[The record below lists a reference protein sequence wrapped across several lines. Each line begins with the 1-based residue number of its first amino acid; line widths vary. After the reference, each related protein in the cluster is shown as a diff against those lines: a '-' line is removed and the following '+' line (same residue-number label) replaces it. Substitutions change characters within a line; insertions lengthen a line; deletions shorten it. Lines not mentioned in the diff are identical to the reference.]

1 MDMGWMVPVGIV
13 TAVSASQAFRTW
25 VRARHGY
32 PLDDNRRERRRGLT
46 RAMIDGGVDADRT
59 VALLGAENER
69 LTGQVGRLEERIAVL
84 ERIAT
89 DPAVRTARE
98 IEALRDR

>member
-13 TAVSASQAFRTW
+13 TAVSASHAFRTW

-32 PLDDNRRERRRGLT
+32 PLDDDRGGRRRHGAHPLAGDT
-46 RAMIDGGVDADRT
+46 IGADRS
-59 VALLGAENER
+59 VALLEAENER
-69 LTGQVGRLEERIAVL
+69 LTGKVGRLEERIAVL

>member
-13 TAVSASQAFRTW
+13 TAVSASHAFRTW

-32 PLDDNRRERRRGLT
+32 PLDDRPERRRRRMLH
-46 RAMIDGGVDADRT
+46 ALADDGMGTDRS
-59 VALLGAENER
+59 VALLEAENER

>member
-1 MDMGWMVPVGIV
+1 MGWMVPVGIV
-13 TAVSASQAFRTW
+13 TAVSASHAFRTW

-32 PLDDNRRERRRGLT
+32 PLDDDRRGRRRH
-46 RAMIDGGVDADRT
+46 AMAASPGDAPGTDRT
-59 VALLGAENER
+59 VGLLEAENER

-84 ERIAT
+84 ERFAT

>member
-1 MDMGWMVPVGIV
+1 MGWMVPVGIV
-13 TAVSASQAFRTW
+13 TAVSASHAFRTW

-32 PLDDNRRERRRGLT
+32 PLDDDRRGRRHHGAHPLAGDT
-46 RAMIDGGVDADRT
+46 IGADRS
-59 VALLGAENER
+59 VALLEAENER
-69 LTGQVGRLEERIAVL
+69 LTGKVGRLEERIAVL

>member
-13 TAVSASQAFRTW
+13 TAVSASHAFRTW

-32 PLDDNRRERRRGLT
+32 PLDDERRGRRRQGARALAGDAIGPDRG
-46 RAMIDGGVDADRT
+46 
-59 VALLGAENER
+59 VALLEAENER
-69 LTGQVGRLEERIAVL
+69 LTGTIGRLEERIAVL